1 MALFLLGE
9 CYVPWFRFPPW
20 IKHGVVAVCCLA
32 GDFLWTCFSGL
43 LSWCVPMV
51 CLFAL
56 EARIMGGEGERK
68 SGGEALC
75 DPLGM
80 GSEWSRRL
88 Q

>member
-1 MALFLLGE
+1 MSTKQSYSSLLN
-9 CYVPWFRFPPW
+9 VDDSFM
-20 IKHGVVAVCCLA
+20 
-32 GDFLWTCFSGL
+32 FS
-43 LSWCVPMV
+43 MI
-51 CLFAL
+51 AL